1 MDIIID
7 NFRLSPT
14 PAETA
19 RDRWDLYNIQTG
31 QTKTGNDKMD
41 DAFAFGM
48 TLPHAIDLIAHTN
61 LSNKDAMV
69 GLPEFVKAYKEER
82 ERITSMLNGL

>member
-31 QTKTGNDKMD
+31 QTKTGNDKRD

-48 TLPHAIDLIAHTN
+48 TLSHAIDLIVHTN
-61 LSNKDAMV
+61 LSNKDAIV
-69 GLPEFVKAYKEER
+69 GLQEYVQAYTKEKDR
-82 ERITSMLNGL
+82 LTSMLKGL